1 MEASIVL
8 PVIIF
13 TVITAVLIIMFFYSQ
28 MTERSRL
35 HTALRSEAGLMTEQ
49 TIYSDPALLP
59 DDTDAE
65 IYQDDSLTGGQIY
78 GKKYLVM
85 SRQGILEKKGVFI
98 IEGRCYAVDGPEYVR
113 YCTLVKGIAGNDNE
127 E

>member
-1 MEASIVL
+1 ML

-28 MTERSRL
+28 MTERSKL

-49 TIYSDPALLP
+49 TVYADPSLLP

-78 GKKYLVM
+78 GKKYLIM
-85 SRQGILEKKGVFI
+85 SHKGILKEKGVFI

-113 YCTLVKGIAGNDNE
+113 YCTLIKGLSNNDSKE
-127 E
+127 

>member
-1 MEASIVL
+1 MEASLVL
-8 PVIIF
+8 PIIIL

-35 HTALRSEAGLMTEQ
+35 HTALRSEAGLMSEQ
-49 TIYSDPALLP
+49 TIYADPALFP
-59 DDTDAE
+59 NDTDAE
-65 IYQDDSLTGGQIY
+65 IYQDDSLAGGQIY

-85 SRQGILEKKGVFI
+85 PHRGILEEKGIFI

-113 YCTLVKGIAGNDNE
+113 YCMLVKGIAGMKNE